1 MKHVYRLC
9 WSRFRQFLI
18 SENLRDTNPSL
29 ESSLIGTKKK
39 KKWRDASFLL
49 EQRNPELYFIPL
61 WSRLIFFFF
70 FEIRF
75 NKRFNSNSTFEIFII
90 FDMTLKLTFRFVNN
104 LVIDRSSLTI
114 INYRFL
120 FNYYFIMGGNII
132 SFFSSDSFRVVESI
146 FFSSKFLSSLNIRI

>member
-39 KKWRDASFLL
+39 KMTRCIFPPRTKKPWTLFYPS
-49 EQRNPELYFIPL
+49 
-61 WSRLIFFFF
+61 LIQANIFFF

-146 FFSSKFLSSLNIRI
+146 FLSLKFLSSLNIRI